1 MNVIYCKVTKAGQ
14 GDLPGF
20 CAESSAT
27 RREEGP
33 AAHTRDGPAVTGSR
47 SSGWRG
53 LEINREVT
61 RLVAKKH
68 IDWAAI
74 QAEYIGGNIGQARL
88 AKKHGI
94 AFGTLRNRAKVEGWY
109 AAKQAAIHEIGIK
122 SAQKTADIAAENAVR
137 AQRIKTRLLEKLEAL
152 MEEQLKATEAR
163 EYDDHDRLVAIHRL
177 RDLTS
182 AYKDLTGDMPKAE
195 AGDDA
200 LRQAREIL
208 GGVDSA
214 IE

>member
-1 MNVIYCKVTKAGQ
+1 MEKDDRQ
-14 GDLPGF
+14 
-20 CAESSAT
+20 
-27 RREEGP
+27 
-33 AAHTRDGPAVTGSR
+33 
-47 SSGWRG
+47 
-53 LEINREVT
+53 EVS

-74 QAEYIGGNIGQARL
+74 QAEYIGGEIGQKKLARKYGVSATVL
-88 AKKHGI
+88 QTRARKEKWFDLKQQARAEAGKK
-94 AFGTLRNRAKVEGWY
+94 AV
-109 AAKQAAIHEIGIK
+109 
-122 SAQKTADIAAENAVR
+122 QKTAVIAAENAVR

-208 GGVDSA
+208 GGVGSV